1 MCEEE
6 KFDLI
11 IVGGGLAGIS
21 AALTAAR
28 EGLEVVLL
36 ERGEYPGSKNVMGGI
51 LFTQILNKLI
61 PEFWDKGAPVERQ
74 VTKRTFSL
82 LTEKSELAVS
92 LNFRDFN
99 EAPFNN
105 TFTCLRSKFDQWY
118 AEQAEEA
125 GAEIFP
131 ETVVD
136 SLIKKDGKIIGV
148 NARGEDGEL
157 YADCVILADGAN
169 SLLAR
174 DEGLHQEFDGK
185 DMVVCCKEVISLPQ
199 EVIEDRFHLE
209 GNEGAALEFFSD
221 AVGGVVGSGFIY
233 TNKDTLS
240 VGLGLPVDV
249 SGDKQ
254 LKPYELLD
262 RFKNHPCVRPLLRG
276 GEILEYSAHMIPEMG
291 FDGVPPLYKDGLMVT
306 GDAAGLVNT
315 SIFHEGSCLAMASG
329 VMAAETVI
337 AAKKANDFTSNTLKL
352 YDEKM
357 RDSFVIKDLKRFRRV
372 PEFLHGSP
380 QFFGEY
386 PKIILDLIQKYFT
399 VSETPKKETEKEIF
413 ASFRKEI
420 GMLKGIKEGY
430 KLWRTFG

>member
-1 MCEEE
+1 MCEE

-11 IVGGGLAGIS
+11 IVGGGLAGIT
-21 AALTAAR
+21 AALKAAR
-28 EGLEVVLL
+28 EGLQVVLL

-61 PEFWDKGAPVERQ
+61 PEFWDKGAPVERH

-82 LTEKSELAVS
+82 LTEKAELAVS

-105 TFTCLRSKFDQWY
+105 SFTCLRSKFDRWY

-125 GAEIFP
+125 GAEIYSDM
-131 ETVVD
+131 VVD
-136 SLIKKDGKIIGV
+136 SLITKDGKVIGV
-148 NARGEDGEL
+148 NTRGEDGEL

-169 SLLAR
+169 SLLAKS
-174 DEGLHQEFDGK
+174 EGLHKEFRGR

-209 GNEGAALEFFSD
+209 GNEGASLEFFSD
-221 AVGGVVGSGFIY
+221 AVAGVVGSGFIY

-240 VGLGLPVDV
+240 VGLGLPVDI
-249 SGDKQ
+249 SADNK

-262 RFKNHPCVRPLLRG
+262 RFKNHPCVRPLIRG
-276 GEILEYSAHMIPEMG
+276 GKVLEYAAHMIPEMG
-291 FDGVPPLYKDGLMVT
+291 FDGVPPLYKNGLMVT

-329 VMAAETVI
+329 LMAAETAI
-337 AAKKANDFTSNTLKL
+337 EAKKKGDYSSETLKL

-357 RDSFVIKDLKRFRRV
+357 RASFVIKDLKRFRRI

-386 PKIILDLIQKYFT
+386 PKTILSLIQKYFA
-399 VSETPKKETEKEIF
+399 VSETPKAETEKELF
-413 ASFRKEI
+413 ASFREEI
-420 GMLKGIKEGY
+420 GILNGIKEGY

>member
-1 MCEEE
+1 MCEE

-11 IVGGGLAGIS
+11 IVGGGLAGIT

-51 LFTQILNKLI
+51 LFTQILNRII
-61 PEFWDKGAPVERQ
+61 PEFWEKDAPVERH

-105 TFTCLRSKFDQWY
+105 SFTCLRSKFDQWF

-136 SLIKKDGKIIGV
+136 SLIKKDGKVIGV
-148 NARGEDGEL
+148 RARGEEGEL

-169 SLLAR
+169 SLLAKS
-174 DEGLHQEFDGK
+174 EGLHKEFQGK

-209 GNEGAALEFFSD
+209 GNEGASLEFFAD
-221 AVGGVVGSGFIY
+221 AVQGVVGSGFIY

-240 VGLGLPVDV
+240 VGLGLPVDI
-249 SGDKQ
+249 SAKEK

-262 RFKNHPCVRPLLRG
+262 RFKNHPCVRPLIRG
-276 GEILEYSAHMIPEMG
+276 GKVLEYSAHMIPEMG
-291 FDGVPPLYKDGLMVT
+291 FDGIPPLYKNGLMVT

-329 VMAAETVI
+329 LMAAETAI
-337 AAKKANDFTSNTLKL
+337 EAKKKGDYSEGTLKL

-372 PEFLHGSP
+372 PEFLHSSP

-386 PKIILDLIQKYFT
+386 PNVILDLIQKYFT
-399 VSETPKKETEKEIF
+399 VSETPKEEIEKELF
-413 ASFRKEI
+413 GQFRNEI
-420 GMLKGIKEGY
+420 GILKGIKEGY